1 MSNVQEWQ
9 QLANKELSRREK
21 TVDSLVKQ
29 TAEGIAIK
37 PLYTEADLD
46 NLEVTGTLP
55 GLPPYVHGPRATMYT
70 AQPWTIRQYA
80 GFSTAKE
87 SNAFYRRNLAAGQK
101 GLSVAFDLATHRG
114 YDSDNPRVAGDV
126 GKAGVAI
133 DTVEDMKVL
142 FDQIPLDKMSVS
154 MTMNGAVLPVLA
166 FYIVAAE
173 EQGVT
178 PEKLTGTIQN
188 DMVAFSGFTPAGS
201 PKALPVAI
209 ARRASEQHEA
219 KKPYQIRLLTGASI
233 SAAADDVLSE
243 ADAVSWRAP
252 YQTSSGLRKKIN
264 QGSVSFVD
272 LHLSEVAQM
281 VNYGFFG
288 EIDIAVIEASAI
300 APDGRVWLTSG
311 IGNAPT
317 WLLRAKKVI
326 IELNHYHDPR
336 VAELADIVTPGAPP
350 RRNSVPIFHAMDRVG
365 TRYVQIDPKKIVAV
379 VETNLPDAGNVL
391 DKQNPICQQIA
402 DNVVTFLLNEM
413 ANGRIPPEFLPL
425 QSGVGNINNAVM
437 ARLGENPDIPSFMMY
452 SEVLQESVVHLL
464 ETGKVTGASASSL
477 TVSANSL
484 RKIYDNMDYF
494 ASRIVL
500 RPQEI
505 SNNPEIIRRLGVIA
519 LNVGLEFDI
528 YGHANSTHVA
538 GVDLMNGIGG
548 SGDFE
553 RNAYLSIFMAPSIAK
568 EGKISTVVPMCSHV
582 DHSEHS
588 VKVIITEQGIADLRG
603 LSPLQRARSIIDN
616 CAHPMYRDY
625 LHRYLE
631 NAPGGHIHHDLN
643 HVFDLHRNL
652 IETGSML
659 G

>member
-1 MSNVQEWQ
+1 MNMIW
-9 QLANKELSRREK
+9 ARM
-21 TVDSLVKQ
+21 
-29 TAEGIAIK
+29 TADE
-37 PLYTEADLD
+37 
-46 NLEVTGTLP
+46 
-55 GLPPYVHGPRATMYT
+55 
-70 AQPWTIRQYA
+70 
-80 GFSTAKE
+80 
-87 SNAFYRRNLAAGQK
+87 
-101 GLSVAFDLATHRG
+101 
-114 YDSDNPRVAGDV
+114 
-126 GKAGVAI
+126 
-133 DTVEDMKVL
+133 
-142 FDQIPLDKMSVS
+142 
-154 MTMNGAVLPVLA
+154 
-166 FYIVAAE
+166 AAE
-173 EQGVT
+173 I
-178 PEKLTGTIQN
+178 IQHN

-209 ARRASEQHEA
+209 AHRANEQHEA

-243 ADAVSWRAP
+243 ANAVSWRAP
-252 YQTSSGLRKKIN
+252 YQTSSGLRQKIN
-264 QGSVSFVD
+264 QGAVSFVD

-288 EIDIAVIEASAI
+288 DIDVAVIEASAI
-300 APDGRVWLTSG
+300 EPDGRVWLTSG

-336 VAELADIVTPGAPP
+336 VAELADIVIPGAPP
-350 RRNSVPIFHAMDRVG
+350 RRNSVSIFHAMDRVG

-379 VETNLPDAGNVL
+379 VETNLPDAGKLL
-391 DKQNPICQQIA
+391 DKQNPMCQQIA
-402 DNVVTFLLNEM
+402 DNVVTFLLREM
-413 ANGRIPPEFLPL
+413 AQGRIPPEFLPL

-437 ARLGENPDIPSFMMY
+437 ARLGDNPDIPPFMMY

-464 ETGKVTGASASSL
+464 ETGKITGASASSL
-477 TVSANSL
+477 TISADSL

-494 ASRIVL
+494 SCRIVL

-538 GVDLMNGIGG
+538 GVNLMNGIGG

-568 EGKISTVVPMCSHV
+568 EGKISTIVPMCSHV

-603 LSPLQRARSIIDN
+603 LSPLQRARAIIDN

-631 NAPGGHIHHDLN
+631 NAPSGHIHHDLS

>member
-1 MSNVQEWQ
+1 MNMIW
-9 QLANKELSRREK
+9 ARM
-21 TVDSLVKQ
+21 
-29 TAEGIAIK
+29 TADE
-37 PLYTEADLD
+37 
-46 NLEVTGTLP
+46 
-55 GLPPYVHGPRATMYT
+55 
-70 AQPWTIRQYA
+70 
-80 GFSTAKE
+80 
-87 SNAFYRRNLAAGQK
+87 
-101 GLSVAFDLATHRG
+101 
-114 YDSDNPRVAGDV
+114 
-126 GKAGVAI
+126 
-133 DTVEDMKVL
+133 
-142 FDQIPLDKMSVS
+142 
-154 MTMNGAVLPVLA
+154 
-166 FYIVAAE
+166 AAE
-173 EQGVT
+173 I
-178 PEKLTGTIQN
+178 IQHN

-209 ARRASEQHEA
+209 AHRANEQHEA

-243 ADAVSWRAP
+243 ANAVSWRAP
-252 YQTSSGLRKKIN
+252 YQTSSGLRQKIN
-264 QGSVSFVD
+264 QGAVSFVD

-288 EIDIAVIEASAI
+288 DIDVAVIEASAI
-300 APDGRVWLTSG
+300 EPDGRVWLTSG

-326 IELNHYHDPR
+326 IELNRYHDPR
-336 VAELADIVTPGAPP
+336 VAELADIVIPGAPP
-350 RRNSVPIFHAMDRVG
+350 RRNSVSIFHAMDRVG

-379 VETNLPDAGNVL
+379 VETNLPDAGKLL
-391 DKQNPICQQIA
+391 DKQNPMCQQIA
-402 DNVVTFLLNEM
+402 DNVVTFLLREM
-413 ANGRIPPEFLPL
+413 AQGRIPPEFLPL

-437 ARLGENPDIPSFMMY
+437 ARLGDNPDIPPFMMY

-464 ETGKVTGASASSL
+464 ETGKITGASASSL
-477 TVSANSL
+477 TISADSL

-494 ASRIVL
+494 SCRIVL

-538 GVDLMNGIGG
+538 GVNLMNGIGG

-568 EGKISTVVPMCSHV
+568 EGKISTIVPMCSHV

-603 LSPLQRARSIIDN
+603 LSPLQRARAIIDN

-631 NAPGGHIHHDLN
+631 NAPGGHIHHALS

>member
-1 MSNVQEWQ
+1 METQWT
-9 QLANKELSRREK
+9 RM
-21 TVDSLVKQ
+21 
-29 TAEGIAIK
+29 TADE
-37 PLYTEADLD
+37 
-46 NLEVTGTLP
+46 
-55 GLPPYVHGPRATMYT
+55 
-70 AQPWTIRQYA
+70 
-80 GFSTAKE
+80 
-87 SNAFYRRNLAAGQK
+87 
-101 GLSVAFDLATHRG
+101 
-114 YDSDNPRVAGDV
+114 
-126 GKAGVAI
+126 
-133 DTVEDMKVL
+133 
-142 FDQIPLDKMSVS
+142 
-154 MTMNGAVLPVLA
+154 
-166 FYIVAAE
+166 AAE
-173 EQGVT
+173 I
-178 PEKLTGTIQN
+178 IQHN

-201 PKALPVAI
+201 PKALPNAI
-209 ARRASEQHEA
+209 ARRANEQHEA

-233 SAAADDVLSE
+233 SAAADDVLSD

-264 QGSVSFVD
+264 QGAVSFVD

-288 EIDIAVIEASAI
+288 EIDVAVIEASAL

-336 VAELADIVTPGAPP
+336 VAELADIVIPGAPP
-350 RRNSVPIFHAMDRVG
+350 RRNSVSIFHAMDRVG

-379 VETNLPDAGNVL
+379 VETNLPDAGNML
-391 DKQNPICQQIA
+391 DKQNPMCQQIA
-402 DNVVTFLLNEM
+402 DNVVTFLLQEM
-413 ANGRIPPEFLPL
+413 AHGRIPPEFLPL

-437 ARLGENPDIPSFMMY
+437 ARLGE
-452 SEVLQESVVHLL
+452 
-464 ETGKVTGASASSL
+464 
-477 TVSANSL
+477 
-484 RKIYDNMDYF
+484 
-494 ASRIVL
+494 
-500 RPQEI
+500 
-505 SNNPEIIRRLGVIA
+505 NPEIIRRLGVIA

-603 LSPLQRARSIIDN
+603 LSPLQRARTIIDN

-631 NAPGGHIHHDLN
+631 NAPGGHIHHDLS

-652 IETGSML
+652 IATGSML

>member
-1 MSNVQEWQ
+1 
-9 QLANKELSRREK
+9 
-21 TVDSLVKQ
+21 
-29 TAEGIAIK
+29 
-37 PLYTEADLD
+37 
-46 NLEVTGTLP
+46 
-55 GLPPYVHGPRATMYT
+55 
-70 AQPWTIRQYA
+70 
-80 GFSTAKE
+80 
-87 SNAFYRRNLAAGQK
+87 
-101 GLSVAFDLATHRG
+101 
-114 YDSDNPRVAGDV
+114 
-126 GKAGVAI
+126 
-133 DTVEDMKVL
+133 MKVSW
-142 FDQIPLDKMSVS
+142 PTMS
-154 MTMNGAVLPVLA
+154 ADD
-166 FYIVAAE
+166 AAE
-173 EQGVT
+173 I
-178 PEKLTGTIQN
+178 IQHN

-201 PKALPVAI
+201 PKALPAAI
-209 ARRASEQHEA
+209 ARRANTLHQIQQ
-219 KKPYQIRLLTGASI
+219 PFQIRLLTGASI
-233 SAAADDVLSE
+233 SAAADDALSE

-252 YQTSSGLRKKIN
+252 YQTSSGLRQKIN
-264 QGSVSFVD
+264 QGQVKFVD

-288 EIDIAVIEASAI
+288 DIDVAVIEATAI
-300 APDGRVWLTSG
+300 TSDGRVWLSSG

-326 IELNHYHDPR
+326 IELNHYHNPR
-336 VAELADIVTPGAPP
+336 IAELADIVIPGAPP
-350 RRNSVPIFHAMDRVG
+350 RRNSVAIFHALDRVG
-365 TRYVQIDPKKIVAV
+365 HQYVQIDPHKIVAV

-391 DKQNPICQQIA
+391 DNANPICQQIA

-413 ANGRIPPEFLPL
+413 AQGRIPAEFLPL

-437 ARLGENPDIPSFMMY
+437 ARLGEKPDIPSFMMY

-464 ETGKVTGASASSL
+464 ETGKITGASASSL
-477 TVSANSL
+477 TVSADSL
-484 RKIYDNMDYF
+484 QKIYDNMDFF

-538 GVDLMNGIGG
+538 GVNLMNGIGG

-553 RNAYLSIFMAPSIAK
+553 RNAYLSLFMAPSVAK
-568 EGKISTVVPMCSHV
+568 GGKISTIVPMCSHV

-603 LSPLQRARSIIDN
+603 LSPLQRAHTIIDR
-616 CAHPMYRDY
+616 CAHPLYRDY
-625 LHRYLE
+625 LRRYLE

-643 HVFDLHRNL
+643 HAFDLHRNL
-652 IETGSML
+652 LETGSML

>member
-1 MSNVQEWQ
+1 MNMIW
-9 QLANKELSRREK
+9 ARM
-21 TVDSLVKQ
+21 
-29 TAEGIAIK
+29 TADE
-37 PLYTEADLD
+37 
-46 NLEVTGTLP
+46 
-55 GLPPYVHGPRATMYT
+55 
-70 AQPWTIRQYA
+70 
-80 GFSTAKE
+80 
-87 SNAFYRRNLAAGQK
+87 
-101 GLSVAFDLATHRG
+101 
-114 YDSDNPRVAGDV
+114 
-126 GKAGVAI
+126 
-133 DTVEDMKVL
+133 
-142 FDQIPLDKMSVS
+142 
-154 MTMNGAVLPVLA
+154 
-166 FYIVAAE
+166 AAE
-173 EQGVT
+173 I
-178 PEKLTGTIQN
+178 IQHN

-209 ARRASEQHEA
+209 AHRANEQHEA

-243 ADAVSWRAP
+243 ANAVSWRAP
-252 YQTSSGLRKKIN
+252 YQTSSGLRQKIN
-264 QGSVSFVD
+264 QGAVSFVD

-288 EIDIAVIEASAI
+288 DIDVAVIEASAI
-300 APDGRVWLTSG
+300 EPDGRVWLTSG

-336 VAELADIVTPGAPP
+336 VAELADIVIPGAPP
-350 RRNSVPIFHAMDRVG
+350 RRNSVSIFHAMDRVG

-379 VETNLPDAGNVL
+379 VETNLPDAGKLL
-391 DKQNPICQQIA
+391 DKQNPMCQQIA
-402 DNVVTFLLNEM
+402 DNVVTFLLREM
-413 ANGRIPPEFLPL
+413 AQGRIPPEFLPL

-437 ARLGENPDIPSFMMY
+437 ARLGDNPDIPPFMMY

-464 ETGKVTGASASSL
+464 ETGKITGASASSL
-477 TVSANSL
+477 TISADSL

-494 ASRIVL
+494 SCRIVL

-538 GVDLMNGIGG
+538 GVNLMNGIGG

-568 EGKISTVVPMCSHV
+568 EGKISTIVPMCSHV

-603 LSPLQRARSIIDN
+603 LSPLQRARAIIDN

-631 NAPGGHIHHDLN
+631 NAPGGHIHHDLS

>member
-1 MSNVQEWQ
+1 METQWTRMT
-9 QLANKELSRREK
+9 ANE
-21 TVDSLVKQ
+21 
-29 TAEGIAIK
+29 
-37 PLYTEADLD
+37 
-46 NLEVTGTLP
+46 
-55 GLPPYVHGPRATMYT
+55 
-70 AQPWTIRQYA
+70 
-80 GFSTAKE
+80 
-87 SNAFYRRNLAAGQK
+87 
-101 GLSVAFDLATHRG
+101 
-114 YDSDNPRVAGDV
+114 
-126 GKAGVAI
+126 
-133 DTVEDMKVL
+133 
-142 FDQIPLDKMSVS
+142 
-154 MTMNGAVLPVLA
+154 
-166 FYIVAAE
+166 AAE
-173 EQGVT
+173 I
-178 PEKLTGTIQN
+178 IQHN
-188 DMVAFSGFTPAGS
+188 DMVAFSGFTPADS
-201 PKALPVAI
+201 PKALPTAI
-209 ARRASEQHEA
+209 ARRANEQHEA

-233 SAAADDVLSE
+233 SAAADDVLSD

-264 QGSVSFVD
+264 QGAVSFVD

-288 EIDIAVIEASAI
+288 DIDVAVIEASAL

-336 VAELADIVTPGAPP
+336 VAELADIVIPGAPP
-350 RRNSVPIFHAMDRVG
+350 RRNSVSIFHAMDRVG

-379 VETNLPDAGNVL
+379 VETNLPDAGNML
-391 DKQNPICQQIA
+391 DKQNPMCQQIA
-402 DNVVTFLLNEM
+402 DNVVTFLLQEM
-413 ANGRIPPEFLPL
+413 AHGRIPPEFLPL

-437 ARLGENPDIPSFMMY
+437 ARLGE
-452 SEVLQESVVHLL
+452 
-464 ETGKVTGASASSL
+464 
-477 TVSANSL
+477 
-484 RKIYDNMDYF
+484 
-494 ASRIVL
+494 
-500 RPQEI
+500 
-505 SNNPEIIRRLGVIA
+505 NPEIIRRLGVIA

-603 LSPLQRARSIIDN
+603 LSPLQRARTIIDN
-616 CAHPMYRDY
+616 CAHPMYQDY

-631 NAPGGHIHHDLN
+631 NAPGGHIHHDLS

-652 IETGSML
+652 IATGSML

>member
-1 MSNVQEWQ
+1 MNMIW
-9 QLANKELSRREK
+9 ARM
-21 TVDSLVKQ
+21 
-29 TAEGIAIK
+29 TADE
-37 PLYTEADLD
+37 
-46 NLEVTGTLP
+46 
-55 GLPPYVHGPRATMYT
+55 
-70 AQPWTIRQYA
+70 
-80 GFSTAKE
+80 
-87 SNAFYRRNLAAGQK
+87 
-101 GLSVAFDLATHRG
+101 
-114 YDSDNPRVAGDV
+114 
-126 GKAGVAI
+126 
-133 DTVEDMKVL
+133 
-142 FDQIPLDKMSVS
+142 
-154 MTMNGAVLPVLA
+154 
-166 FYIVAAE
+166 AAE
-173 EQGVT
+173 I
-178 PEKLTGTIQN
+178 IQHN

-209 ARRASEQHEA
+209 AHRANEQHEA

-243 ADAVSWRAP
+243 ANAVSWRAP
-252 YQTSSGLRKKIN
+252 YQTSSGLRQKIN
-264 QGSVSFVD
+264 QGAVSFVD

-288 EIDIAVIEASAI
+288 DIDVAVIEASAI
-300 APDGRVWLTSG
+300 EPDGRVWLTSG

-336 VAELADIVTPGAPP
+336 VAELADIVIPGAPP
-350 RRNSVPIFHAMDRVG
+350 RRNSVSIFHAMDRVG

-379 VETNLPDAGNVL
+379 VETNLPDAGKLL
-391 DKQNPICQQIA
+391 DKQNPMCQQIA
-402 DNVVTFLLNEM
+402 DNVVTFLLREM
-413 ANGRIPPEFLPL
+413 AQGRIPPEFLPL

-437 ARLGENPDIPSFMMY
+437 ARLGDNPDIPPFMMY

-464 ETGKVTGASASSL
+464 ETGKITGASASSL
-477 TVSANSL
+477 TISADSL

-494 ASRIVL
+494 SCRIVL

-538 GVDLMNGIGG
+538 GVNLMNGIGG

-568 EGKISTVVPMCSHV
+568 EGKISTIVPMCSHV

-603 LSPLQRARSIIDN
+603 LSPLQRARAIIDN
-616 CAHPMYRDY
+616 CAHPMYPDY

-631 NAPGGHIHHDLN
+631 NAPGGHIHHDLS

>member
-1 MSNVQEWQ
+1 MNMIW
-9 QLANKELSRREK
+9 ARM
-21 TVDSLVKQ
+21 
-29 TAEGIAIK
+29 TADE
-37 PLYTEADLD
+37 
-46 NLEVTGTLP
+46 
-55 GLPPYVHGPRATMYT
+55 
-70 AQPWTIRQYA
+70 
-80 GFSTAKE
+80 
-87 SNAFYRRNLAAGQK
+87 
-101 GLSVAFDLATHRG
+101 
-114 YDSDNPRVAGDV
+114 
-126 GKAGVAI
+126 
-133 DTVEDMKVL
+133 
-142 FDQIPLDKMSVS
+142 
-154 MTMNGAVLPVLA
+154 
-166 FYIVAAE
+166 AAE
-173 EQGVT
+173 I
-178 PEKLTGTIQN
+178 IQHN

-209 ARRASEQHEA
+209 AHRANEQHEA

-243 ADAVSWRAP
+243 ANAVSWRAP
-252 YQTSSGLRKKIN
+252 YQTSSGLRQKIN
-264 QGSVSFVD
+264 QGAVSFVD

-288 EIDIAVIEASAI
+288 DIDVAVIEASAI
-300 APDGRVWLTSG
+300 EPDGRVWLTSG

-326 IELNHYHDPR
+326 IELNRYHDPR
-336 VAELADIVTPGAPP
+336 VAELADIVIPGAPP
-350 RRNSVPIFHAMDRVG
+350 RRNSVSIFHAMDRVG

-379 VETNLPDAGNVL
+379 VETNLPDAGKLL
-391 DKQNPICQQIA
+391 DKQNPMCQQIA
-402 DNVVTFLLNEM
+402 DNVVTFLLREM
-413 ANGRIPPEFLPL
+413 AQGRIPPEFLPL

-437 ARLGENPDIPSFMMY
+437 ARLGDNPDIPPFMMY

-464 ETGKVTGASASSL
+464 ETGKITGASASSL
-477 TVSANSL
+477 TISADSL

-494 ASRIVL
+494 SCRIVL

-538 GVDLMNGIGG
+538 GVNLMNGIGG

-568 EGKISTVVPMCSHV
+568 EGKISTIVPMCSHV

-603 LSPLQRARSIIDN
+603 LSPLQRARAIIDN

-631 NAPGGHIHHDLN
+631 NAPGGHIHHDLS